1 MLQFS
6 SEKSMSYFWELIEL
20 LSSYLKISHMA
31 YFEVTSM
38 CYTTHVRDST
48 MCALKISG
56 SSWQN
61 EFSWGEPERVQ
72 H

>member
-1 MLQFS
+1 
-6 SEKSMSYFWELIEL
+6 
-20 LSSYLKISHMA
+20 MA
-31 YFEVTSM
+31 FFEVTGM
-38 CYTTHVRDST
+38 CYTTHVHDST

-61 EFSWGEPERVQ
+61 EFSWGEPDGVQ